1 MSDLAKKLGRRIYGF
16 RKQGGLT
23 QAALAEKCKISNEF
37 MSAVERGAKLP
48 SLDVLARIAVGLSVE
63 IKDLFDFDRTPFRR
77 LEPLPRNVT
86 DVATEIAV
94 LPPSRRRRA
103 LKMLRIINPPYDS
116 LCLLNARAY
125 QPVRPRTALRPT
137 EQIIRRS
144 HM

>member
-77 LEPLPRNVT
+77 LT

-103 LKMLRIINPPYDS
+103 LKMLRIINPPHDS